1 MHKRPTTI
9 GFFVFAGL
17 VIGAVIGNWL
27 PYMATLEAVAGGVI
41 GAVIGFMVD
50 KKIQDNSETNL

>member
-17 VIGAVIGNWL
+17 VAGAIIGNWL
-27 PYMATLEAVAGGVI
+27 PYMATLEAVAGGAI
-41 GAVIGFMVD
+41 GAVIGLLVD
-50 KKIQDNSETNL
+50 KAIQNKGG